1 MNSLGS
7 VKNLTPFLLL
17 LVVLTSCRSLQ
28 PLAGP
33 PKPASSNQKTVF
45 LDNVDMSPKG
55 HGTASGGPVLQDGEA
70 PRTYPISVNNEIE
83 ESNRLQFKYSIL
95 LNENVENLEDTRLLA
110 AVDEW
115 YGVRYHYG
123 GTTKSGVD
131 CSGFTS
137 NIYQTVYGITLSR
150 ISKDQYRDARH
161 VEVEDLREG
170 DLVFFNIRGRGVSHV
185 GIYLRN
191 GKFIHASVR
200 DGVRVDDLT
209 TGFYKDHFVSGGRVG
224 DTANLGH

>member
-1 MNSLGS
+1 M
-7 VKNLTPFLLL
+7 T
-17 LVVLTSCRSLQ
+17 
-28 PLAGP
+28 
-33 PKPASSNQKTVF
+33 
-45 LDNVDMSPKG
+45 PKG
-55 HGTASGGPVLQDGEA
+55 HGSTSGGPVLQDGES
-70 PRTYPISVNNEIE
+70 PRSYPITYSEIE

-115 YGVRYHYG
+115 YGVKYHYG
-123 GTTKSGVD
+123 GTSKTGVD

-137 NIYQTVYGITLSR
+137 NIYQSVYGITLSR

-161 VEVEDLREG
+161 VQVDELKEG
-170 DLVFFNIRGRGVSHV
+170 DLVFFNIRGHGVSHV

-209 TGFYKDHFVSGGRVG
+209 SGFYKDHFVSGGRFS
-224 DTANLGH
+224 DTANLGN